1 MTREWEQHNDLME
14 EAAIAQ
20 HNGACMEAIINAH
33 NAENLY
39 DLYRTIYKYTPCGP
53 WMQVM
58 LRDGRVLGSN
68 AFDEVSDLG
77 EVVGVLLG
85 SIVEGSD
92 AEVEADWLYFEDCDN
107 PEMAV
112 ADFDMTLE
120 WVDDEA
126 KEYWI
131 QANWEDRAP
140 RGETT

>member
-1 MTREWEQHNDLME
+1 MTREWEQHFDLME

-53 WMQVM
+53 WMQVR
-58 LRDGRVLGSN
+58 LRNGMVVESD
-68 AFDEVSDLG
+68 AFDDITDLG

-112 ADFDMTLE
+112 ADFDITLE
-120 WVDDEA
+120 WVDNEA
-126 KEYWI
+126 LEYWTA
-131 QANWEDRAP
+131 ANWDARVP
-140 RGETT
+140 RGE